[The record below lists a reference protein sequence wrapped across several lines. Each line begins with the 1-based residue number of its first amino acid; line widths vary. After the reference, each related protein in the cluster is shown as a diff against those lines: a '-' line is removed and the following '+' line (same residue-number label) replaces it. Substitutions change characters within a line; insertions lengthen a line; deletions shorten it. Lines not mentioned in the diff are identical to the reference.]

1 MDMRLLGFESGA
13 ASTILAVGLVIVVLL
28 AFIVASFRRRKDYA
42 AAAVTLIAAAYA
54 GVALASFVAM
64 RYFTNVLVEMES
76 RGGGIFAISR
86 GMGEA
91 AQLPLSAAW
100 IAAAASVV
108 AMVFAFLAMRQDTA
122 APSDAHPG
130 RLLATTGLALAGG
143 VASVLLF
150 RSAIAFVVAAA
161 IPGAQPAGVNAS
173 NIEELVSNRLTIASA
188 GIAVCF
194 AVVIVALL
202 LMFRSARPVTPSRP
216 ALRMV
221 AIALVLSLGVSTALV
236 VGLRSYSSRSLNVAF
251 TNDPVSNLPDLPSR

>member
-13 ASTILAVGLVIVVLL
+13 APTILVVGLVIVVLL
-28 AFIVASFRRRKDYA
+28 AFIVATFRRRKDYA

-64 RYFTNVLVEMES
+64 RYFTNVLVEMAS
-76 RGGGIFAISR
+76 LGGGIFAISR

-108 AMVFAFLAMRQDTA
+108 AMVFAFLAMRQDKGV
-122 APSDAHPG
+122 PSDAHPG
-130 RLLATTGLALAGG
+130 RLLTTTGLALAGG

-161 IPGAQPAGVNAS
+161 IPGAQPAGLNAS
-173 NIEELVSNRLTIASA
+173 NITEAVSNRMTLSSA

-194 AVVIVALL
+194 AVVMVSMLR
-202 LMFRSARPVTPSRP
+202 MFRSARRVTPWRP

-221 AIALVLSLGVSTALV
+221 AVALVLSLGVSTALV
-236 VGLRSYSSRSLNVAF
+236 VGLRSYSSRSLDVAF
-251 TNDPVSNLPDLPSR
+251 NGDPLSNLPDLPSR